1 MQARTRTWFALV
13 VLASILL
20 LAASRLAV
28 LDPLESAALSVV
40 APIES
45 GLRSVTRPAADFINN
60 ITDINRLTD
69 ENAELRKENE
79 ALTAENARLT
89 DAEQEL
95 RDLQAFI
102 DLRGIR
108 EGDAFVRADV
118 FATEPSNA
126 LEVIAIDR
134 GSNDSIAEHMLVL
147 SPQGSVIG
155 TISRVF
161 DDAAWVT
168 LLTDQTSAISALIQE
183 SRAQGIIVGSAGGTL
198 NMEFVEE
205 TADVKE
211 GDLVLTSGVGGR
223 HPAGELIGRVIDVER
238 APQQLFQG
246 VDVEPLADLARLE
259 SVLVLTSFVPQDEAT
274 Q

>member
-45 GLRSVTRPAADFINN
+45 GLRSVTRPLADFINN

-69 ENAELRKENE
+69 ENAALRKENE
-79 ALTAENARLT
+79 ALTAENSRLT

-108 EGDAFVRADV
+108 EGDTFVRADV

-134 GSNDSIAEHMLVL
+134 GSNDRIAEHMLVL

-155 TISRVF
+155 TVSRVF

-259 SVLVLTSFVPQDEAT
+259 TVLVLTSFVPQDEAT